1 MDKALQKQ
9 LAQLEPDVLAAL
21 KQLDEAI
28 SAEPVIQDYQTIE
41 AQVLKNP
48 HLTQLQDDLKA
59 AQRDIVVY
67 QRLAKPK
74 AAEQATEK
82 ADTLKQLLEHDPLTI
97 AYRQSLYEADEIL
110 EHITGLLETQL
121 QAIMANQDQA

>member
-82 ADTLKQLLEHDPLTI
+82 ADTLKQRLEHDPLTI